1 MAELSDLGEATDPVG
16 ITFDSEGRPIVS
28 LHGEIDL
35 ASAPAVRAAIE
46 PIVGEHSKNMTID
59 LADVQFLDSS
69 GLAVLLAVAERVD
82 DLRLLNPSEIVGRI
96 IEVTGLSQVLRIE
109 P

>member
-1 MAELSDLGEATDPVG
+1 MSDLGEVTDPVG
-16 ITFDSEGRPIVS
+16 ITFDAAGRPVVS

-46 PIVGEHSKNMTID
+46 PLLGEHAEHMTID

-69 GLAVLLAVAERVD
+69 GLAVLVAVAERID
-82 DLRLLNPSEIVGRI
+82 ELQLLNPSEIVGRI

-109 P
+109 R